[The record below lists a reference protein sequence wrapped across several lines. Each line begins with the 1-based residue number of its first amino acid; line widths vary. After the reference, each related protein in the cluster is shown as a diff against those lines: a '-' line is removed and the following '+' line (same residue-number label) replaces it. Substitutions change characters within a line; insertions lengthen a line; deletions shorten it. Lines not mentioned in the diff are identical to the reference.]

1 MGGLISFLGGSAFR
15 LIWSWFAEYIGKK
28 QEHSQELERLIQLA
42 ANDAAK
48 HAQDCERLTMLSAL
62 NIKEISVA
70 ADAEVDKLEAASFLE
85 AMKNAIP
92 PPTGI
97 KWVDAWNN
105 IIRPFGATLGYGLVF
120 AELYTVGFIMTDWHR
135 ALVGTM
141 LGFFFASR
149 ELSKGR
155 K

>member
-15 LIWSWFAEYIGKK
+15 LIWSWFAEYMGKK

-62 NIKEISVA
+62 NIKEIEVS
-70 ADAEVDKLEAASFLE
+70 ADAEVGKLEGAAFLE

-97 KWVDAWNN
+97 RWVDAWNN
-105 IIRPFGATLGYGLVF
+105 VIRPAGATLGYGLVF
-120 AELYTVGFIMTDWHR
+120 AELYTLHFVMDDWHR